1 MSEENDFKSSL
12 QKYYKEK
19 IEEIL
24 DEKFTEF
31 NQNDDENNI
40 ILVKDT
46 VKKKNKKKET
56 IQGGTIYK
64 LIEKL
69 TTQEYIQVDNNYPLT
84 FLLTYRSFINP
95 NKLFDLLIERYD
107 VPPKDINTIEEFNQF
122 KKNTLMPIR

>member
-46 VKKKNKKKET
+46 VKKKIKKRKQYKE
-56 IQGGTIYK
+56 
-64 LIEKL
+64 
-69 TTQEYIQVDNNYPLT
+69 
-84 FLLTYRSFINP
+84 
-95 NKLFDLLIERYD
+95 ERY
-107 VPPKDINTIEEFNQF
+107 IN
-122 KKNTLMPIR
+122 L